1 MMLFPAF
8 LCLAAPWNMKWFVVL
23 VGRQRE
29 TSSFV
34 QDEISFSAETFVYW
48 KLPPQSSLPVVDVV
62 DDLNTREE
70 RTRDKT
76 IKIKSILFFTK
87 RSESVFVCLS
97 DCVDNDISK
106 NIQSRLRCWES
117 SVLYFL
123 LLLRV
128 LLFYLT
134 FFLVVLEFDTQKWRN
149 KAMAMVSG
157 TKFGSIIG
165 EWLNGL
171 GEGEAS
177 RVGIHWSAAK
187 TALWLRKNFWRRR
200 KFEF

>member
-48 KLPPQSSLPVVDVV
+48 KLPPQSSLPVVV

-76 IKIKSILFFTK
+76 IKIKSILFLRNGPKAFLCAFQIVSTMI
-87 RSESVFVCLS
+87 SVKTSKADFGAGKVLS
-97 DCVDNDISK
+97 SI
-106 NIQSRLRCWES
+106 
-117 SVLYFL
+117 
-123 LLLRV
+123 
-128 LLFYLT
+128 FYC
-134 FFLVVLEFDTQKWRN
+134 
-149 KAMAMVSG
+149 
-157 TKFGSIIG
+157 
-165 EWLNGL
+165 
-171 GEGEAS
+171 
-177 RVGIHWSAAK
+177 
-187 TALWLRKNFWRRR
+187 
-200 KFEF
+200 